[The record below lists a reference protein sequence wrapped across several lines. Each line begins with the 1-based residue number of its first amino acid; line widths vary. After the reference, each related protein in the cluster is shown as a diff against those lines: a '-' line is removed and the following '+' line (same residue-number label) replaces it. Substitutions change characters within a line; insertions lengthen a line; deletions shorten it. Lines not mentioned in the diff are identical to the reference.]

1 MQDVIK
7 RSCEPFRT
15 LLQALPEVERRNA
28 REIRIRA
35 GQPVR
40 VLGLS
45 DTALGAQG
53 RPFCPSEAQVAEL
66 LRAFCGQSPY
76 AFEEQMANGYLTL
89 PGGHRVGLCGHAVLR
104 EGKLAR
110 LSKVQGMNIRIAR
123 QVPAA
128 GAVLSF
134 LMNGGRVRNTL
145 AVSPPGMGKTTL
157 LRHLAL
163 LLSDR
168 GFQVALVD
176 ERGELAAMQGGLP
189 QLKVGARTDVMEGCP
204 KAQAIPLLIRAM
216 APDVLVTD
224 EIGGQ
229 GDCVALEEA
238 ARCGVAVIASAHG
251 SSIQD
256 LYLRP
261 KLREILEQG
270 VFERFVVLGQSPGH
284 VCGVYD
290 GEGRLCRCAC

>member
-7 RSCEPFRT
+7 RSCEPFRA

-134 LMNGGRVRNTL
+134 LMNGGGRAQYAGRVAAGHGEDDASAPPSPIVKRSRLSGSLGGRTL
-145 AVSPPGMGKTTL
+145 ENWPPC
-157 LRHLAL
+157 R
-163 LLSDR
+163 
-168 GFQVALVD
+168 VACHSS
-176 ERGELAAMQGGLP
+176 RWAR
-189 QLKVGARTDVMEGCP
+189 ART
-204 KAQAIPLLIRAM
+204 
-216 APDVLVTD
+216 
-224 EIGGQ
+224 
-229 GDCVALEEA
+229 
-238 ARCGVAVIASAHG
+238 
-251 SSIQD
+251 
-256 LYLRP
+256 
-261 KLREILEQG
+261 
-270 VFERFVVLGQSPGH
+270 
-284 VCGVYD
+284 
-290 GEGRLCRCAC
+290 